1 MKIQNKF
8 LLMTCLCICL
18 LAFIAPLCEGAIGKV
33 RIVVTSANIRLKPGT
48 DSTVIGSA
56 KRGQVFDFLQKTG
69 EWYLITL
76 PPDEKGITVSGYI
89 HQSVVE
95 EVKVEAAEQEQKARQ
110 ETEEKVGTP
119 ERKSVLPPT
128 SPLPAESKESI
139 VQRPARKKFFIRMG
153 GGYASK
159 TYSYA
164 NSWSFDLY
172 HETGRMEESYAI
184 DSSGFAFDAGVGF
197 LFLPNVGVEI
207 SLTPGAGTTTG
218 TFMSTF
224 PHPFYFDLSRE
235 KTWEKNDLKYS
246 ALEVNLNFLLNFSL
260 MPRLQVYLSGGG
272 TYFSDVKIDNLK
284 VINWNESS
292 YPYFDLNVQPD
303 YATYTQSCYGFNA
316 GGGIDY
322 FFSDSLGINVNV
334 RYASGEATFDV
345 EGVEI
350 AVQTGGL
357 RATAGIKLAF

>member
-8 LLMTCLCICL
+8 LLMTCLSIFL
-18 LAFIAPLCEGAIGKV
+18 LASLAALSEGATGKV
-33 RIVVTSANIRLKPGT
+33 RVIVNSANIRLKPGLN
-48 DSTVIGSA
+48 STVIGSA

-76 PPDEKGITVSGYI
+76 PPDEKGIIVSGYI
-89 HQSVVE
+89 NKSVVE
-95 EVKVEAAEQEQKARQ
+95 EEREEVVEQKAKQ
-110 ETEEKVGTP
+110 ETEGRVGTP

-128 SPLPAESKESI
+128 SPLPAEPKESI
-139 VQRPARKKFFIRMG
+139 VQRPARKKFFIRLG

-172 HETGRMEESYAI
+172 HETGHVGEAYEI

-246 ALEVNLNFLLNFSL
+246 ALEVNMNLLLNFSL
-260 MPRLQVYLSGGG
+260 MSRLQVYFSGGG

-284 VINWNESS
+284 VINWNESD

-303 YATYTQSCYGFNA
+303 YATYTQNCYGFNA
-316 GGGIDY
+316 GCGIDY
-322 FFSDSLGINVNV
+322 FFSDSLGINMNV